1 MTSKSSNPINSTG
14 AMTFY
19 FIFTSI
25 YYMLSYYLINKDK
38 YNNHSESEAIAGKSY
53 RNTMLF
59 GAYVLIIIIG
69 QFFINLNLTAQMCH
83 KAQGYQTLTITV
95 VPWMVIFGVFNLLL
109 SFFPGWLKPF
119 SNTFGYFVANW
130 FDLKDTFIDSLK
142 KKSDKFAKIYEDPQ
156 LMINELPFDLEQFT
170 SVIKQLD
177 IFQND
182 NDKLNSLY
190 NFILI
195 KYMISEYIWYVLIG
209 LLITTISYNCII
221 NLTCSESAESMKE
234 RHDKYVSSETK
245 QKKDKTDS
253 TASSSQQTQYR
264 ITD

>member
-1 MTSKSSNPINSTG
+1 MSSKSSSPINSTG

-25 YYMLSYYLINKDK
+25 YYMLNYYLINKDK
-38 YNNHSESEAIAGKSY
+38 YKNHSDSEAIASKSY

-119 SNTFGYFVANW
+119 SNTFGYFGYWLVARTSSKPPITRVTCNW
-130 FDLKDTFIDSLK
+130 RSLLTMY
-142 KKSDKFAKIYEDPQ
+142 I
-156 LMINELPFDLEQFT
+156 LE
-170 SVIKQLD
+170 KQG
-177 IFQND
+177 FV
-182 NDKLNSLY
+182 
-190 NFILI
+190 
-195 KYMISEYIWYVLIG
+195 M
-209 LLITTISYNCII
+209 TTM
-221 NLTCSESAESMKE
+221 A
-234 RHDKYVSSETK
+234 
-245 QKKDKTDS
+245 
-253 TASSSQQTQYR
+253 
-264 ITD
+264 